1 MSLTQIA
8 TEKAPAALGPYSQAI
23 SANGFVYASGQ
34 LGLVP
39 QTGELAEG
47 GIEAQAAQALDNL
60 SAVLK
65 AAGSSLDNVVKTTCF
80 MADLSQFGTFN
91 DIYAKYFTTN
101 PARECVQVAALPK
114 GALIEVSAIAVA

>member
-60 SAVLK
+60 SAVLE

-91 DIYAKYFTTN
+91 GIYAKYFTTN

>member
-60 SAVLK
+60 SAVLE
-65 AAGSSLDNVVKTTCF
+65 AAGSSLNNVVKTTCF

>member
-60 SAVLK
+60 SAVLE

-101 PARECVQVAALPK
+101 PARECVQVVALPK

>member
-39 QTGELAEG
+39 QTGELAED

-60 SAVLK
+60 SAVLE

>member
-1 MSLTQIA
+1 L
-8 TEKAPAALGPYSQAI
+8 E
-23 SANGFVYASGQ
+23 
-34 LGLVP
+34 
-39 QTGELAEG
+39 
-47 GIEAQAAQALDNL
+47 
-60 SAVLK
+60 
-65 AAGSSLDNVVKTTCF
+65 AAGSSLNNVVKTTCF

>member
-60 SAVLK
+60 SAVLE

>member
-47 GIEAQAAQALDNL
+47 GIETQAAQALDNL
-60 SAVLK
+60 SAVLE